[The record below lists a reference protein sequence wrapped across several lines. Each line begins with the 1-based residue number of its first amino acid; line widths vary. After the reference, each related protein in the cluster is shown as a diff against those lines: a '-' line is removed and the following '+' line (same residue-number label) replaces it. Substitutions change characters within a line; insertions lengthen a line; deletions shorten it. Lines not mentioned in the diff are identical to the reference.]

1 MTQTTKSN
9 TEHWKITD
17 FAGGL
22 IGGSLLCVLGLW
34 MILAPGARDHQP
46 SERSVRLIG
55 RLLDAIWSV
64 PGGIATGLVGF
75 AIFAMTLHQLVTQFN
90 RR

>member
-1 MTQTTKSN
+1 MSTDPDR
-9 TEHWKITD
+9 WKITD

-22 IGGSLLCVLGLW
+22 IGGSILCVFGLW

-46 SERSVRLIG
+46 SEGSVRLLG
-55 RLLDAIWSV
+55 KLLDAIWSL

-75 AIFAMTLHQLVTQFN
+75 AIFAMTLHHLVTQYN